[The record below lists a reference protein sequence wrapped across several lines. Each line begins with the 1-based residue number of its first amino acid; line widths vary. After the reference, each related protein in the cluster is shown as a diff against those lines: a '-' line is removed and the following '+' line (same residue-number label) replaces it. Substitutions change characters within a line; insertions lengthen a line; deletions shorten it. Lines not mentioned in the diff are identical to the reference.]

1 MDTVKNRKYN
11 VKVVEAS
18 EQSGYI
24 SDSDAEMA
32 IRAVEAVS
40 AALSKAEICKKPIA
54 KYDADKKEAYV
65 EYPNGRKVNV
75 R

>member
-11 VKVVEAS
+11 VTVVEAS

-24 SDSDAEMA
+24 SDSDAEMD
-32 IRAVEAVS
+32 IRAVEAVR

-65 EYPNGRKVNV
+65 N
-75 R
+75 